1 MERLEN
7 TSMIILKIS
16 SSMFCA
22 IISAVTIMPTDSYEA
37 VFSDIFFWI
46 SALLGTLVMLL
57 VERADPKVKKKVTFQ
72 RVAFSIIACLCVIF
86 LAGIF
91 RASSLEE
98 TGFNRDFWFYA
109 IVMFACATAPVF
121 VELIILK
128 SPKPLAE
135 AVIKR
140 ATNVISGENSD
151 TEHNNTNDNE

>member
-1 MERLEN
+1 
-7 TSMIILKIS
+7 
-16 SSMFCA
+16 MFCA
-22 IISAVTIMPTDSYEA
+22 IISVVTIMPTDSYEA

-72 RVAFSIIACLCVIF
+72 RVAFSIVACLCVIF
-86 LAGIF
+86 LSGIF